1 MLIAFKFPKPP
12 PYTDA
17 TAGAGATEDPVVPSN
32 STSTA
37 VDPDR
42 MIGAGPITAEHSG
55 HSHTDE
61 TS

>member
-12 PYTDA
+12 PYNDA
-17 TAGAGATEDPVVPSN
+17 MAGAGATEDLTVPSY

-37 VDPDR
+37 VDPDTVN
-42 MIGAGPITAEHSG
+42 GAGVITAEHSG